1 MNNRHA
7 VNEQQMAVD
16 AFLVHFTLTEEESEL
31 LQSRDIQI
39 NSKFFRT
46 MQKAERIIS
55 DSSVL
60 MSGQDG
66 PTKAGYGH
74 HHLSF

>member
-1 MNNRHA
+1 
-7 VNEQQMAVD
+7 MAID
-16 AFLVHFTLTEEESEL
+16 TFLAHFTLTEEESEL

-39 NSKFFRT
+39 DGKFFRA
-46 MQKAERIIS
+46 MKKAERIIA

-66 PTKAGYGH
+66 PTKAGYVH
-74 HHLSF
+74 VSILVIPSSF